1 MAREVR
7 KTERTVLH
15 VDCNAFYASVE
26 CLYHPELRTRP
37 VAVGGE
43 AEKRHGIILAKNQQ
57 AKICGVTTGEALWQA
72 RQKCPDLVILPPDYG
87 KYIRFSRLCRE
98 IYGDYSPQVESF
110 GLDEC
115 WLDVTGTP
123 RLAALGPRLLAEE
136 IRERVKEE
144 LGITVSVGVSYN
156 KIFAK
161 LGSDYRKPDA
171 VTVFGRESMRE
182 KIWPID
188 VAELLYVGRATER
201 KLRAFGVSTIGE
213 LALTPVEWLQ
223 GWFGKWGLMLHC
235 FANGLDSS
243 PVARTGEES
252 IIKSIGNST
261 TTPRDLTC
269 EQDADIIFWML
280 CESVAA
286 RLREGGFRCRTVQI
300 SLRTNELFCFER
312 QMKLPEPTC
321 LAAELH
327 AAAPAKSSHTSL
339 IMSPLSEKIC
349 MVSSMKP
356 ARRPSPPASRR
367 MAGRRGSR
375 RERMQPSAKN
385 SQKCASFRT
394 SSSVTFPGPTNS
406 SSRGRMRSIT
416 PRLSSREA
424 ETGMQEWIQIKART
438 SIRRMRSILRRIYA
452 PFPAA
457 SPQTGRKRSRGRR
470 QSAPRGLLHSASG
483 SILIRAKTQ

>member
-1 MAREVR
+1 MGLGVR
-7 KTERTVLH
+7 KTERTILH

-26 CLYHPELRTRP
+26 CLYHPELRSRP
-37 VAVGGE
+37 VAVGGD
-43 AEKRHGIILAKNQQ
+43 AEKRHGIILAKNQA
-57 AKICGVTTGEALWQA
+57 AKKSGVTTGEALWQA
-72 RQKCPDLVILPPDYG
+72 RQKCPELVILPPDYG
-87 KYIRFSRLCRE
+87 KYLRFSRLCRE
-98 IYGDYSPQVESF
+98 IYQEYSPQVESF

-115 WLDVTGTP
+115 WLDVTNTP
-123 RLAALGPRLLAEE
+123 KLAALGPRMVAEE

-182 KIWPID
+182 KVWPIA
-188 VAELLYVGRATER
+188 VSELLYVGRATER
-201 KLRAFGVSTIGE
+201 KLRTFGIGTIGE
-213 LALTPVEWLQ
+213 LANTPTEYLR
-223 GWFGKWGLMLHC
+223 GWFGKWGLLLHC

-269 EQDADIIFWML
+269 EQDVSIIFWML

-321 LAAELH
+321 LASELH
-327 AAAPAKSSHTSL
+327 TAAMRLVRENYGWEK
-339 IMSPLSEKIC
+339 PLRSIGVRGTELL
-349 MVSSMKP
+349 SAESGEQLSMF
-356 ARRPSPPASRR
+356 ADA
-367 MAGRRGSR
+367 AR
-375 RERMQPSAKN
+375 RERALRLERTMDEVRRRYGYHALSRATVLRDKTLANIDAK
-385 SQKCASFRT
+385 SDHVIHPVGYFKA
-394 SSSVTFPGPTNS
+394 GE
-406 SSRGRMRSIT
+406 SI
-416 PRLSSREA
+416 
-424 ETGMQEWIQIKART
+424 
-438 SIRRMRSILRRIYA
+438 
-452 PFPAA
+452 
-457 SPQTGRKRSRGRR
+457 
-470 QSAPRGLLHSASG
+470 
-483 SILIRAKTQ
+483 